1 MIQTQKNN
9 EFNLESIRQI
19 MHQDSYAV
27 LAHDFI
33 STYGGN
39 IGETFR

>member
-1 MIQTQKNN
+1 
-9 EFNLESIRQI
+9 
-19 MHQDSYAV
+19 MHQDSYVV

-39 IGETFR
+39 RGETFR